1 MEALRI
7 GEVARR
13 TGLSPRTL
21 RHYDQL
27 GLLVPSQRSTG
38 DYRLYSRED
47 LVRLLAIAHLKSLGL
62 SLTEV
67 RSALDD
73 PAFDA
78 ASLLQQHVEALE
90 RRIVAEQELLGRLR
104 GLTVAA
110 EAGWDE
116 VLDAIALSEQL
127 RHPDAAVRFRAAL
140 SSHTAAPF
148 EDLVEILRSDPEPGV
163 REAATWAITQRGQGT
178 SARLGDALAAGDQ
191 GARLSLAHVL
201 GKLRDPAAVPML
213 AGLLADVDATVAA
226 KAAFSLGQVA
236 GPGAVDALIGALDD
250 PRPAVRDEVAAS
262 LARLDGAVGPLLAAT
277 SDPSP
282 SVRALAAEA
291 LGLIRAPAGVGAL
304 AALLS
309 DPDREVRFA
318 ALLALGQLD
327 GEEAGRAVAGES
339 DSPDQRARLLAR
351 RLMADRQAFASADAA
366 RAARKRPAT

>member
-7 GEVARR
+7 GEIARR

-38 DYRLYSRED
+38 DYRLYSHED

-78 ASLLQQHVEALE
+78 ATLLQQHVEALE
-90 RRIVAEQELLGRLR
+90 RRIAAEQELLNRLR
-104 GLTVAA
+104 GLASAA

-140 SSHTAAPF
+140 SSHAVAPL

-163 REAATWAITQRGQGT
+163 REAATWAITQRGQGS
-178 SARLGDALAAGDQ
+178 SATLNDALATGDQ

-201 GKLRDPAAVPML
+201 GKLRDPAAVTML

-262 LARLDGAVGPLLAAT
+262 LARLDGSVGPLLKAT

-327 GEEAGRAVAGES
+327 GEEAGRAVAGEA

-351 RLMADRQAFASADAA
+351 RLMADRQASASADVA

>member
-7 GEVARR
+7 GEIARR

-38 DYRLYSRED
+38 DYRLYSHED
-47 LVRLLAIAHLKSLGL
+47 LVRLLAIAQLKSLGL

-78 ASLLQQHVEALE
+78 ATLLQQHIEALE
-90 RRIVAEQELLGRLR
+90 RRIVAEQELLARLR
-104 GLTVAA
+104 GLTTAA

-116 VLDAIALSEQL
+116 VLDAIALSERL

-140 SSHTAAPF
+140 SSHEAAPL

-163 REAATWAITQRGQGT
+163 REAATWAITQRGQGS
-178 SARLGDALAAGDQ
+178 SAKLSEALATGDRD
-191 GARLSLAHVL
+191 ARLSLAHVL
-201 GKLRDPAAVPML
+201 GKLRDPGAVSML
-213 AGLLADVDATVAA
+213 AGLLEDEDATVAA

-236 GPGAVDALIGALDD
+236 GHGAVDALIGALAD
-250 PRPAVRDEVAAS
+250 PRAAVRDEVAAS
-262 LARLDGAVGPLLAAT
+262 LARLAGAVEPLLAAT
-277 SDPSP
+277 SDPAP
-282 SVRALAAEA
+282 LVRALAAET
-291 LGLIRAPAGVGAL
+291 LGLIRAPASVGAL

-309 DPDREVRFA
+309 DPDREVRFS
-318 ALLALGQLD
+318 ALLALGQID
-327 GEEAGRAVAGES
+327 GQEAGRAVAGEL

-351 RLMADRQAFASADAA
+351 RLMADRQAFALADSE